1 MSNQCLSSS
10 QSSCYYPA
18 RSNMPEL
25 FQVLTPPEALSK
37 LNAHLKPIGRTET
50 VSTQGALRRVAAED
64 IRAPEELPAFAR
76 SSMDGYA
83 VRAEDTY
90 GASEGLPAYLNV
102 VGEVPMGH
110 LSPIKL
116 STGEAALIH
125 TGGPIPEG
133 ANAVVMVENTQ
144 EIDESSIEVVKAVA
158 AGENVIQIG
167 EDVHEGDLLLP
178 QGNLIRPQDI
188 GGFFALGITRLTVY
202 ERPKVAIISTGDEV
216 VLPEDK
222 PAPGQVRNVNT
233 YTISAMTQEIGG
245 VPLPLGIIPDNYE
258 ALRGAVEKGLK
269 EADAVV
275 VTAGSSVST
284 RDLTA
289 QVINSLG
296 EPGVLVHG
304 VSLRPGKPTIL
315 ALAGSKPVFGLAGN
329 PGSAIVTF
337 DLFVAPTIYRL
348 SGAKSAPARP
358 TCNARITHNIAS
370 ATGREDYVPVKLSE
384 KDGELWAEPIFGKS
398 NLIFTLVRSDGMA
411 QVPLNREGVEAGE
424 TVVVKLF

>member
-1 MSNQCLSSS
+1 
-10 QSSCYYPA
+10 
-18 RSNMPEL
+18 MPEL

-37 LNAHLKPIGRTET
+37 LNAHLKPLGRTET
-50 VSTQGALRRVAAED
+50 VSTQDALRRVAAED

-133 ANAVVMVENTQ
+133 SNAVVMVENTQ
-144 EIDESSIEVVKAVA
+144 EIDESSIEVVKPVA

-188 GGFFALGITRLTVY
+188 GGFFALGITHFTVY

-216 VLPEDK
+216 VPPEDK
-222 PAPGQVRNVNT
+222 PTTGQVRNVNT
-233 YTISAMTQEIGG
+233 YTISAMAQEIGAIS
-245 VPLPLGIIPDNYE
+245 VPLGIIPDNYD
-258 ALRGAVEKGLK
+258 ALREAVDRGLN

-289 QVINSLG
+289 QVINSFG

-315 ALAGSKPVFGLAGN
+315 ALANNKPVFGLAGN

-337 DLFVAPTIYRL
+337 DLFVVPTLYRL
-348 SGAKSAPARP
+348 AGAKNAPARP

-370 ATGREDYVPVKLSE
+370 ATGREDYVPVRLSE

-411 QVPLNREGVEAGE
+411 LVPLNREGVEAGE